1 MSIKVYGMRVRH
13 SHNPTDGQPPASSQK
28 MKEEMGEHF
37 GASFFLSPL
46 QCTVVYSITMLHN
59 KLAARMGKNEHLLP
73 YLQNGKN
80 RVHVLES
87 ER

>member
-37 GASFFLSPL
+37 GASFFLSFSF
-46 QCTVVYSITMLHN
+46 TVYSSLFDHN
-59 KLAARMGKNEHLLP
+59 AT
-73 YLQNGKN
+73 
-80 RVHVLES
+80 
-87 ER
+87 